1 MGGLAWILL
10 ALPAMRAIRA
20 AASIAV
26 LVILGFLGCRR
37 APAPE
42 ANPAPVP
49 ASSPVPAT
57 APSSAGPE
65 AAPAPSAPA
74 AAAATPS
81 PEELEDAIDRI
92 EEERSSAGGV
102 ATPSELR
109 HYPDTRRFLSLQI
122 ADAQEAALEIP
133 HDDAELIQMIRA
145 GKLVRLAPMT
155 DTYLL
160 YEVGEDA
167 KDDPLIHY
175 DAGANKDVPLLPSL
189 EAVEQRK
196 AEKGGEGAKGR
207 AEQATLE
214 KYYGDPAER
223 DRLFREYQE
232 VASFAQEN
240 GYSLTDPADRVR
252 MHRDLLSYI
261 RPEARDIL
269 LKVADA
275 YHRQFDR
282 LLPVTSV
289 VRTER
294 YQRRLGG
301 VNSNATRV
309 EIAPHTTGEAF
320 DVSYRYMAP
329 DEQNFVMDLV
339 AKLEDAQKVEALR
352 ENRGHIHIYAFA
364 EGTRPPEAR
373 VDAARGFVDA
383 ARAERAEESRAYKK
397 ARAAKRAAKRKAAA
411 VKRTSS
417 AAHPRPRR

>member
-1 MGGLAWILL
+1 
-10 ALPAMRAIRA
+10 
-20 AASIAV
+20 
-26 LVILGFLGCRR
+26 VILGFLGCRR

-42 ANPAPVP
+42 ANP
-49 ASSPVPAT
+49 S
-57 APSSAGPE
+57 PSSAARE
-65 AAPAPSAPA
+65 AAPASAAPA
-74 AAAATPS
+74 AVVATPS
-81 PEELEDAIDRI
+81 REELEDAIDRI

-102 ATPSELR
+102 ATPPELR

-133 HDDAELIQMIRA
+133 HDDAELIEMIRA

-175 DAGANKDVPLLPSL
+175 EVEKNQDVPLLPSV
-189 EAVEQRK
+189 EAVAKKK
-196 AEKGGEGAKGR
+196 AELDGEGAKGR
-207 AEQATLE
+207 AQKKVLE
-214 KYYGDPAER
+214 TYYGDAAGR
-223 DRLFREYQE
+223 DTLFREYQE
-232 VASFAQEN
+232 VASFAREN
-240 GYSLTDPADRVR
+240 GYSLTDPADRER
-252 MHRDLLSYI
+252 LHRDLLSSI
-261 RPEARDIL
+261 RPEARDVL
-269 LKVADA
+269 LQIAAA

-282 LLPVTSV
+282 LLPVTSL

-301 VNSNATRV
+301 VNPNATRV

-339 AKLEDAQKVEALR
+339 AKLEDEQKVEALR

-364 EGTRPPEAR
+364 EGTRPPEAK
-373 VDAARGFVDA
+373 VEAARGFVDA

-397 ARAAKRAAKRKAAA
+397 AHASRRARRKPAT

-417 AAHPRPRR
+417 AKSRAR

>member
-1 MGGLAWILL
+1 
-10 ALPAMRAIRA
+10 MRAIPA

-26 LVILGFLGCRR
+26 VVIVGFMGCRR

-42 ANPAPVP
+42 ANTGTVP
-49 ASSPVPAT
+49 EVI
-57 APSSAGPE
+57 
-65 AAPAPSAPA
+65 PAPSTAQPA
-74 AAAATPS
+74 GHTSVMATPS
-81 PEELEDAIDRI
+81 PEVLDEAIDRI

-102 ATPSELR
+102 ATPSELK

-133 HDDAELIQMIRA
+133 HDDAELIEMIRA
-145 GKLVRLAPMT
+145 GKFVRLAPMT

-160 YEVGEDA
+160 YEIGEDA

-175 DAGANKDVPLLPSL
+175 EVERNKDVPLLPSV
-189 EAVEQRK
+189 EAIDRKK
-196 AEKGGEGAKGR
+196 AELDGEGAKGR
-207 AEQATLE
+207 AQKAVLE
-214 KYYGDPAER
+214 TYYGDAAGRET
-223 DRLFREYQE
+223 LFREYKE
-232 VASFAQEN
+232 VASFAAEN
-240 GYSLTDPADRVR
+240 GYSLTNPEERARL
-252 MHRDLLSYI
+252 HRDLLSYI
-261 RPEARDIL
+261 RPEARDVL

-301 VNSNATRV
+301 VNPNATRV

-339 AKLEDAQKVEALR
+339 AKLEDEQKVEALR

-373 VDAARGFVDA
+373 VEAARGFVDA
-383 ARAERAEESRAYKK
+383 ARAERAEESRASKK
-397 ARAAKRAAKRKAAA
+397 ARAARKAKRKPAA
-411 VKRTSS
+411 VKRTA
-417 AAHPRPRR
+417 AAHSRAPR

>member
-1 MGGLAWILL
+1 V
-10 ALPAMRAIRA
+10 PTP
-20 AASIAV
+20 V
-26 LVILGFLGCRR
+26 
-37 APAPE
+37 APT
-42 ANPAPVP
+42 V
-49 ASSPVPAT
+49 AT
-57 APSSAGPE
+57 
-65 AAPAPSAPA
+65 
-74 AAAATPS
+74 ATPS
-81 PEELEDAIDRI
+81 REDLEDAIDRI

-109 HYPDTRRFLSLQI
+109 HNPDTRRFLALQI

-133 HDDAELIQMIRA
+133 HDDAELIEMIRA
-145 GKLVRLAPMT
+145 GKFVRLAPMT

-160 YEVGEDA
+160 YEIGEDA

-175 DAGANKDVPLLPSL
+175 EVERNKDVPLLPSV
-189 EAVEQRK
+189 EAIDRKK
-196 AEKGGEGAKGR
+196 AELDGEGAKGR
-207 AEQATLE
+207 AQKAVLE
-214 KYYGDPAER
+214 TYYGDAAGR
-223 DRLFREYQE
+223 DTLFREYHE
-232 VASFAQEN
+232 VASFAAEN
-240 GYSLTDPADRVR
+240 GYSLTDPQDRVR

-261 RPEARDIL
+261 RPEARDIVL
-269 LKVADA
+269 EVADA

-339 AKLEDAQKVEALR
+339 ARLEDQQKVEALR

-373 VDAARGFVDA
+373 VDAARSFVDA

-397 ARAAKRAAKRKAAA
+397 ARAAKKAKRKPAA

-417 AAHPRPRR
+417 ARSRTTR

>member
-1 MGGLAWILL
+1 
-10 ALPAMRAIRA
+10 MRAIRVA
-20 AASIAV
+20 ATIAIV
-26 LVILGFLGCRR
+26 VILLGCRR
-37 APAPE
+37 THAPVASPTPAPASPS
-42 ANPAPVP
+42 VP
-49 ASSPVPAT
+49 SAT
-57 APSSAGPE
+57 AWFPE
-65 AAPAPSAPA
+65 REAVPGSAAPAPAAPSTVATVPSAEA
-74 AAAATPS
+74 
-81 PEELEDAIDRI
+81 LEDAIDRI

-109 HYPDTRRFLSLQI
+109 HYPDTRRFLALQI
-122 ADAQEAALEIP
+122 ADAQEAALGIP
-133 HDDAELIQMIRA
+133 HDDAELIEMIRA
-145 GKLVRLAPMT
+145 GKLVRLAPLT

-175 DAGANKDVPLLPSL
+175 DAEANKDVPLLPSM

-196 AEKGGEGAKGR
+196 EELDGEGAKGR
-207 AEQATLE
+207 AQKATLE
-214 KYYGDPAER
+214 KYYGDPARR
-223 DRLFREYQE
+223 DTLFREYQE
-232 VASFAQEN
+232 VASFAAEN
-240 GYSLTDPADRVR
+240 GYSLTDPEERTR
-252 MHRDLLSYI
+252 LHRDLLSSI
-261 RPEARDIL
+261 RPEARDVL
-269 LKVADA
+269 LQVADA

-339 AKLEDAQKVEALR
+339 AKLEDEQKVEALR

-373 VDAARGFVDA
+373 VEAARGFVDA
-383 ARAERAEESRAYKK
+383 ARAQRAEESRAYKK
-397 ARAAKRAAKRKAAA
+397 ARAAKKAKRKPAG

-417 AAHPRPRR
+417 ARSRTTR

>member
-1 MGGLAWILL
+1 
-10 ALPAMRAIRA
+10 MRAIRTGA
-20 AASIAV
+20 TVAIV
-26 LVILGFLGCRR
+26 VILGLLGCRR
-37 APAPE
+37 THAPVASPNPAAASPSVPSATAWFPERETAPI
-42 ANPAPVP
+42 APVP
-49 ASSPVPAT
+49 TPG
-57 APSSAGPE
+57 APTS
-65 AAPAPSAPA
+65 
-74 AAAATPS
+74 AAATPS
-81 PEELEDAIDRI
+81 REDLEYAIDRI

-109 HYPDTRRFLSLQI
+109 HYPDTRRFLALQI

-133 HDDAELIQMIRA
+133 HDDAELIEMIRA
-145 GKLVRLAPMT
+145 GKFVRLAPMT

-160 YEVGEDA
+160 YEIGEDA

-175 DAGANKDVPLLPSL
+175 EVERNKDVPLLPSV
-189 EAVEQRK
+189 EAIDRKK
-196 AEKGGEGAKGR
+196 AELDGQGTKGR
-207 AEQATLE
+207 AQKAVLE
-214 KYYGDPAER
+214 TYYGDAAGR
-223 DRLFREYQE
+223 DTLFREYQE
-232 VASFAQEN
+232 VASFAAEN
-240 GYSLTDPADRVR
+240 GYSLADPQDRVR

-261 RPEARDIL
+261 RPEARDIV

-282 LLPVTSV
+282 RLPVTSV

-301 VNSNATRV
+301 VNGNATRV

-339 AKLEDAQKVEALR
+339 ARLEDQQKVEALR

-373 VDAARGFVDA
+373 VDAARSFVDA

-397 ARAAKRAAKRKAAA
+397 ARAARKAKRKPP
-411 VKRTSS
+411 VKRTS
-417 AAHPRPRR
+417 ARARTAP

>member
-1 MGGLAWILL
+1 LL
-10 ALPAMRAIRA
+10 APPAMRTIRA
-20 AASIAV
+20 AASVAIV
-26 LVILGFLGCRR
+26 VILGFLGCRR

-42 ANPAPVP
+42 ANRAREAAPVP
-49 ASSPVPAT
+49 A
-57 APSSAGPE
+57 
-65 AAPAPSAPA
+65 PSAA
-74 AAAATPS
+74 VVATPS
-81 PEELEDAIDRI
+81 RESLEDAIDRI

-102 ATPSELR
+102 ATPPELR

-133 HDDAELIQMIRA
+133 HDDAELIEMIRA

-175 DAGANKDVPLLPSL
+175 EVERNKDVPLLPSV
-189 EAVEQRK
+189 EAVDRKK
-196 AEKGGEGAKGR
+196 AELDGEGAKGR
-207 AEQATLE
+207 AQKAVLE
-214 KYYGDPAER
+214 TYYGDAAGR
-223 DRLFREYQE
+223 DTLFREYRE
-232 VASFAQEN
+232 VATFAQEN
-240 GYSLTDPADRVR
+240 GYSLSDPADRVR
-252 MHRDLLSYI
+252 LHRDLLSYI

-269 LKVADA
+269 LEVADA

-289 VRTER
+289 IRTER

-301 VNSNATRV
+301 VNPNATRV

-339 AKLEDAQKVEALR
+339 AKLEDEQKVEALR

-364 EGTRPPEAR
+364 EGTRPPEAK

-397 ARAAKRAAKRKAAA
+397 AHAPKRARHKPAT
-411 VKRTSS
+411 VKRASS
-417 AAHPRPRR
+417 AKSRAR

>member
-1 MGGLAWILL
+1 LL
-10 ALPAMRAIRA
+10 APPAMRAIRA
-20 AASIAV
+20 AASIAI

-37 APAPE
+37 APSPE
-42 ANPAPVP
+42 ANP
-49 ASSPVPAT
+49 S
-57 APSSAGPE
+57 PSSAARE
-65 AAPAPSAPA
+65 AAPAPATPA
-74 AAAATPS
+74 AVVATPS
-81 PEELEDAIDRI
+81 REQLEDAIDRI

-122 ADAQEAALEIP
+122 ADAQEAALEVP
-133 HDDAELIQMIRA
+133 HDDAELIEMIRA

-175 DAGANKDVPLLPSL
+175 EVEKNQDVPLLPSV
-189 EAVEQRK
+189 EAVAKKK
-196 AEKGGEGAKGR
+196 AELDGKGAKGR
-207 AEQATLE
+207 AQKTVLE
-214 KYYGDPAER
+214 TYYGDAAGR
-223 DRLFREYQE
+223 DTLFREYRE

-240 GYSLTDPADRVR
+240 GYSLTDAADRER
-252 MHRDLLSYI
+252 LHRDLLSYI

-269 LKVADA
+269 LEVADA

-301 VNSNATRV
+301 VNPNATRV

-339 AKLEDAQKVEALR
+339 AKLEDEQKVEALR

-364 EGTRPPEAR
+364 EGRRPPEAR
-373 VDAARGFVDA
+373 VDVARGFVDA

-397 ARAAKRAAKRKAAA
+397 AHATKRARHKPAT

-417 AAHPRPRR
+417 AKSRAR

>member
-1 MGGLAWILL
+1 VHAAHGVKPLTGLAWILL
-10 ALPAMRAIRA
+10 PLARMRAIPA
-20 AASIAV
+20 VASIAV
-26 LVILGFLGCRR
+26 LVVVGFMGCRR

-42 ANPAPVP
+42 ANPAPAV
-49 ASSPVPAT
+49 ASSSV
-57 APSSAGPE
+57 
-65 AAPAPSAPA
+65 PSAPA
-74 AAAATPS
+74 SAAPTAVAATPS

-109 HYPDTRRFLSLQI
+109 HYPDTRRFLALQI
-122 ADAQEAALEIP
+122 ADAQEAALKIP
-133 HDDAELIQMIRA
+133 HDDAELIEMIRA
-145 GKLVRLAPMT
+145 GKLVRLATMT

-175 DAGANKDVPLLPSL
+175 DAEANKDVPLLPSM

-196 AEKGGEGAKGR
+196 AELDGEGAKGR
-207 AEQATLE
+207 TQKATLD
-214 KYYGDPAER
+214 KYYGDPARR
-223 DRLFREYQE
+223 DTLFREYQE
-232 VASFAQEN
+232 VASFAAEN
-240 GYSLTDPADRVR
+240 GYSLTEPEERTR
-252 MHRDLLSYI
+252 LHRDLLSSI
-261 RPEARDIL
+261 RPEARDVL
-269 LKVADA
+269 LQVADA

-339 AKLEDAQKVEALR
+339 AKLEDQQKVEALR
-352 ENRGHIHIYAFA
+352 EKRGHIHIYAFA
-364 EGTRPPEAR
+364 EGTRPPEPK

-397 ARAAKRAAKRKAAA
+397 ARAAKKAKRKPAV
-411 VKRTSS
+411 VKRTSADARS
-417 AAHPRPRR
+417 RAPR

>member
-1 MGGLAWILL
+1 
-10 ALPAMRAIRA
+10 MRAIRA
-20 AASIAV
+20 AASVSIV
-26 LVILGFLGCRR
+26 VILGFLGCRR

-42 ANPAPVP
+42 AKPTPAP
-49 ASSPVPAT
+49 ASSSVPSAT
-57 APSSAGPE
+57 ASSAARE
-65 AAPAPSAPA
+65 AAPASAAPTSVV
-74 AAAATPS
+74 ATPS
-81 PEELEDAIDRI
+81 PEELESAIDRI

-122 ADAQEAALEIP
+122 ADAQEAALKIP
-133 HDDAELIQMIRA
+133 HDDAELIEMIRA

-175 DAGANKDVPLLPSL
+175 DAEANKDVPLLPSM
-189 EAVEQRK
+189 EAVDQKK
-196 AEKGGEGAKGR
+196 AALDGEGAKGR
-207 AEQATLE
+207 TQKATLD
-214 KYYGDPAER
+214 KYYGDPARR
-223 DRLFREYQE
+223 DTLFREYEE
-232 VASFAQEN
+232 VASFAAEN
-240 GYSLTDPADRVR
+240 GYSLADPDERTR
-252 MHRDLLSYI
+252 LHRDLLSYI
-261 RPEARDIL
+261 RPEARDVL
-269 LKVADA
+269 LQVADA

-339 AKLEDAQKVEALR
+339 AKLEDEQKVEALR

-364 EGTRPPEAR
+364 EGTRPPEPR
-373 VDAARGFVDA
+373 VEAARALVDA

-397 ARAAKRAAKRKAAA
+397 ARAARKAKRKPAA

-417 AAHPRPRR
+417 ARSRTTR

>member
-1 MGGLAWILL
+1 
-10 ALPAMRAIRA
+10 MRAIPA
-20 AASIAV
+20 APSIAV
-26 LVILGFLGCRR
+26 LVVVGFMGCRR

-42 ANPAPVP
+42 ANPAPDV
-49 ASSPVPAT
+49 ASSSV
-57 APSSAGPE
+57 
-65 AAPAPSAPA
+65 PSAPA
-74 AAAATPS
+74 SAARASAAPTSVAATPS

-109 HYPDTRRFLSLQI
+109 HYPDTRRFLALQI
-122 ADAQEAALEIP
+122 ADAQEAALKIP
-133 HDDAELIQMIRA
+133 HDDAELIEMIRA

-175 DAGANKDVPLLPSL
+175 DAEANKDVPLLPSV
-189 EAVEQRK
+189 EAVDQRK

-207 AEQATLE
+207 TQMATLD
-214 KYYGDPAER
+214 KYYGDPARR
-223 DRLFREYQE
+223 DTLFREYQE
-232 VASFAQEN
+232 VASFAAEN
-240 GYSLTDPADRVR
+240 GYSLTDPEERTR
-252 MHRDLLSYI
+252 LHRDLLSYI
-261 RPEARDIL
+261 RPEARDVL
-269 LKVADA
+269 LQLADA

-339 AKLEDAQKVEALR
+339 AKLEDQQKVEALR

-364 EGTRPPEAR
+364 EGTRPPEAK
-373 VDAARGFVDA
+373 VDAARSFVDA

-397 ARAAKRAAKRKAAA
+397 ARAAKKAKRKPAA
-411 VKRTSS
+411 VKRTSTRPG
-417 AAHPRPRR
+417 APR

>member
-1 MGGLAWILL
+1 MS
-10 ALPAMRAIRA
+10 AIRA
-20 AASIAV
+20 AASVAV
-26 LVILGFLGCRR
+26 VVILGFLGCRR

-42 ANPAPVP
+42 ANPAPAA
-49 ASSPVPAT
+49 ASSPAASS
-57 APSSAGPE
+57 APSSARPE
-65 AAPAPSAPA
+65 GGPA
-74 AAAATPS
+74 AVVATPS
-81 PEELEDAIDRI
+81 PEQLEDAIDRI

-189 EAVEQRK
+189 EAVAQRK
-196 AEKGGEGAKGR
+196 AELDREGAKGR
-207 AEQATLE
+207 AQQATLE
-214 KYYGDPAER
+214 KYYGEPAER

-232 VASFAQEN
+232 VASFAREN
-240 GYSLTDPADRVR
+240 GYSLDDPADRAR

-261 RPEARDIL
+261 RPEARDVM

-339 AKLEDAQKVEALR
+339 AKLEDEQKVEALR

-364 EGTRPPEAR
+364 GGTRPPEAR

-383 ARAERAEESRAYKK
+383 ARAERAEDSRAYRK
-397 ARAAKRAAKRKAAA
+397 ALASKRARRKPAT

-417 AAHPRPRR
+417 AKTRAR

>member
-1 MGGLAWILL
+1 
-10 ALPAMRAIRA
+10 MRAIRT

-26 LVILGFLGCRR
+26 VVILGLLGCRR

-42 ANPAPVP
+42 ATPAPG
-49 ASSPVPAT
+49 
-57 APSSAGPE
+57 PSSVPSTTAWFPE
-65 AAPAPSAPA
+65 RETAPSAPVPTPGA
-74 AAAATPS
+74 PTSATATPS
-81 PEELEDAIDRI
+81 REDLEDAIDRI

-109 HYPDTRRFLSLQI
+109 HYPDTRRFLALQI

-133 HDDAELIQMIRA
+133 HDDAELIEMIRA
-145 GKLVRLAPMT
+145 GKFVRLAPMT

-160 YEVGEDA
+160 YEIGEDA

-175 DAGANKDVPLLPSL
+175 EVERNKDVPLLPSV
-189 EAVEQRK
+189 EAIDRKK
-196 AEKGGEGAKGR
+196 AELAGEGAKGR
-207 AEQATLE
+207 AQKAVLE
-214 KYYGDPAER
+214 TYYGDAAGR
-223 DRLFREYQE
+223 DTLFREYQE
-232 VASFAQEN
+232 VASFAAEN
-240 GYSLTDPADRVR
+240 GYSLTDPQDRVR

-261 RPEARDIL
+261 RPEARDIVL
-269 LKVADA
+269 QVADA

-301 VNSNATRV
+301 VNANATRV

-339 AKLEDAQKVEALR
+339 AKLEDEQKVEALR

-364 EGTRPPEAR
+364 EGTRPPEPR
-373 VDAARGFVDA
+373 VDAARSFVDA

-397 ARAAKRAAKRKAAA
+397 ARAARKAKRKPAP
-411 VKRTSS
+411 VKRT
-417 AAHPRPRR
+417 AARARTAP